1 MSYTVHINDYESEPP
16 EPWRHPSWPYPEGTN
31 EHLFKDNN
39 NNVYLYNPNN
49 EKYIMIGTY
58 FFSTDSIVFNEK
70 YKKYILNR

>member
-1 MSYTVHINDYESEPP
+1 MIMSQSLLSLGDIRVGHTQKAQMD
-16 EPWRHPSWPYPEGTN
+16 
-31 EHLFKDNN
+31 N